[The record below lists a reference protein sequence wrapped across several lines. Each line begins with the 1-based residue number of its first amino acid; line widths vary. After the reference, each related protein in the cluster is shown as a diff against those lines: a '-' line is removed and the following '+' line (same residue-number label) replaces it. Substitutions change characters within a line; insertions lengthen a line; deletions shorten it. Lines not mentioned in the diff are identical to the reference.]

1 MERDAFQHILA
12 RGQAKG
18 TLTYEELNDLLPADV
33 TSPEEV
39 EDVMAKL
46 GEQGVRIVPDAVT
59 DEEPAAVE
67 AVEVVETEAPEV
79 EAESE
84 PAVAVTTEE
93 PSEDLLWSYFRS
105 MVKRDLLTKQEEV
118 ALAKIFGKG
127 KAMIAQAF
135 TQAPMNRRKVLHL
148 LGVEGGG
155 EAQLISQV
163 STRRRPPKSAI
174 EQAKQGL
181 HIVVCQIDRIRKSHL
196 SRQEKLRRIRQ
207 IERTVSMKA
216 GEIETVWE
224 KVRAGE
230 EMMER
235 AREELIAANLKLVVS
250 IAKRYVGRG
259 LSLLDLIQEGNIGLM
274 KAVERFQ
281 YKKGFKFSTYAT
293 WWIRQ
298 GITRA
303 IADQARTIRIPVHM
317 TEAYHRLIKASQE
330 LLQRL
335 GRDPNHRELARESR
349 MPVRKVEEVFK
360 SIQEPVALQTP
371 IGDEESELQ
380 ELVEDPTAPV
390 PDANVERQ
398 EVSLAISRV
407 LQTLTPKEETVIR
420 MRFGIGM
427 KKEHTLEEVGRH
439 LAVTRERIRQIEAK
453 ALKKLRHANRL
464 KVLRVLA
471 NSS

>member
-1 MERDAFQHILA
+1 METEVFQHILA
-12 RGQAKG
+12 KGQVKG
-18 TLTYEELNDLLPADV
+18 SLTYEELSDMLPADAS
-33 TSPEEV
+33 SPEEV
-39 EDVMAKL
+39 EDVLTRL
-46 GEQGVRIVPDAVT
+46 GEQGVRVVQDA
-59 DEEPAAVE
+59 DDDSAGAE
-67 AVEVVETEAPEV
+67 PEV
-79 EAESE
+79 AEAESDAE
-84 PAVAVTTEE
+84 PEPVAVAAAEE

-118 ALAKIFGKG
+118 ELAKIFGKG
-127 KAMIAQAF
+127 KILVIQAL
-135 TQAPMNRRKVLHL
+135 TQPPMNKRRIVTLAAI
-148 LGVEGGG
+148 EGG
-155 EAQLISQV
+155 EAAEMSVQA
-163 STRRRPPKSAI
+163 STRRRPTRSVV
-174 EQAKQGL
+174 EQARQGL
-181 HIVVCQIDRIRKSHL
+181 HILVCQIDRIQKAHL
-196 SRQEKLRRIRQ
+196 SKHEKAERFRRIERQ
-207 IERTVSMKA
+207 AGMRVHDIEAVWKKVRD
-216 GEIETVWE
+216 GEI
-224 KVRAGE
+224 
-230 EMMER
+230 MMER

-335 GRDPNHRELARESR
+335 GREPNHRELAREAR

-390 PDANVERQ
+390 PDANVERK
-398 EVSLAISRV
+398 EVSMAISRV

-420 MRFGIGM
+420 MRFGIGL

-464 KVLRVLA
+464 KVLKVLA
-471 NSS
+471 SAS

>member
-1 MERDAFQHILA
+1 MESEVFQNILA
-12 RGQAKG
+12 KGQAKG
-18 TLTYEELNDLLPADV
+18 SLTYEELSDMMPADAS
-33 TSPEEV
+33 TPEEV
-39 EDVMAKL
+39 EDVLTRL
-46 GEQGVRIVPDAVT
+46 GEQGVRVVQEA
-59 DEEPAAVE
+59 DEDSAAVDG
-67 AVEVVETEAPEV
+67 EVAEPETEPE
-79 EAESE
+79 
-84 PAVAVTTEE
+84 PVAAAAEE

-118 ALAKIFGKG
+118 ELAKIFGKG
-127 KAMIAQAF
+127 KALVIQAL
-135 TQAPMNRRKVLHL
+135 TQPPMNKRRILTL
-148 LGVEGGG
+148 AAIEGG
-155 EAQLISQV
+155 EAAEMASQV
-163 STRRRPPKSAI
+163 STRRRPTRSAV
-174 EQAKQGL
+174 EQAKQGF
-181 HIVVCQIDRIRKSHL
+181 
-196 SRQEKLRRIRQ
+196 RRIERQ
-207 IERTVSMKA
+207 AGMRVDDIES
-216 GEIETVWE
+216 VWK
-224 KVRAGE
+224 KVRDGE
-230 EMMER
+230 AMMER

-335 GRDPNHRELARESR
+335 GREPNHRELAREAR

-390 PDANVERQ
+390 PDANVERK

-464 KVLRVLA
+464 KVLKVLA
-471 NSS
+471 SAS

>member
-1 MERDAFQHILA
+1 METEVFQHILA
-12 RGQAKG
+12 KGQAKG
-18 TLTYEELNDLLPADV
+18 SLTYEELSDMMPADAS
-33 TSPEEV
+33 SPEEV
-39 EDVMAKL
+39 EDVLTRL
-46 GEQGVRIVPDAVT
+46 GEQGVRVVQEA
-59 DEEPAAVE
+59 DEESTTAEGEGA
-67 AVEVVETEAPEV
+67 
-79 EAESE
+79 EAEPE
-84 PAVAVTTEE
+84 PEPVAAAQAEE

-118 ALAKIFGKG
+118 ELAKIFAKG
-127 KAMIAQAF
+127 KALVISAL
-135 TQAPMNRRKVLHL
+135 TQPPMNKRRIVTLAAI
-148 LGVEGGG
+148 EEG
-155 EAQLISQV
+155 EAAALAPQV
-163 STRRRPPKSAI
+163 TSRRRPSRSAV

-181 HIVVCQIDRIRKSHL
+181 HILVCQIDRIRKSHL
-196 SRQEKLRRIRQ
+196 SKQERMKRFGK
-207 IERTVSMKA
+207 IERQAGMKIA
-216 GEIETVWE
+216 DIESVWKKVCDGE
-224 KVRAGE
+224 A
-230 EMMER
+230 MMER

-335 GRDPNHRELARESR
+335 GREPNHRELARESR

-390 PDANVERQ
+390 PDANVERK

-464 KVLRVLA
+464 KVLKVLA
-471 NSS
+471 SAS

>member
-1 MERDAFQHILA
+1 
-12 RGQAKG
+12 
-18 TLTYEELNDLLPADV
+18 V
-33 TSPEEV
+33 
-39 EDVMAKL
+39 
-46 GEQGVRIVPDAVT
+46 
-59 DEEPAAVE
+59 
-67 AVEVVETEAPEV
+67 
-79 EAESE
+79 
-84 PAVAVTTEE
+84 
-93 PSEDLLWSYFRS
+93 
-105 MVKRDLLTKQEEV
+105 
-118 ALAKIFGKG
+118 
-127 KAMIAQAF
+127 
-135 TQAPMNRRKVLHL
+135 
-148 LGVEGGG
+148 
-155 EAQLISQV
+155 
-163 STRRRPPKSAI
+163 
-174 EQAKQGL
+174 EQARQGL
-181 HIVVCQIDRIRKSHL
+181 HILVCQIERILKAHL
-196 SRQEKLRRIRQ
+196 SKQEKSRRLKG
-207 IERTVSMKA
+207 IERQVSMKVEEMQAVWRKVQA
-216 GEIETVWE
+216 GEV
-224 KVRAGE
+224 
-230 EMMER
+230 MMER

-335 GRDPNHRELARESR
+335 GREPNHRELARESR

-390 PDANVERQ
+390 PDANVERK
-398 EVSLAISRV
+398 EVSMAISRV

-464 KVLRVLA
+464 KVLKVLA
-471 NSS
+471 SSS

>member
-1 MERDAFQHILA
+1 MERNTFEQILTK
-12 RGQAKG
+12 GQAKG
-18 TLTYEELNDLLPADV
+18 SLTYDELKDLMPAD
-33 TSPEEV
+33 TSSPEEV
-39 EDVMAKL
+39 EDVMARL
-46 GEQGVRIVPDAVT
+46 SEQGVQVVADSAQ
-59 DEEPAAVE
+59 DEESAVVEEEASSEGEAEAEPARPAAP
-67 AVEVVETEAPEV
+67 VV
-79 EAESE
+79 
-84 PAVAVTTEE
+84 TEE

-118 ALAKIFGKG
+118 ALAKVFGKG
-127 KAMIAQAF
+127 KAIIYQSF
-135 TQAPMNRRKVLHL
+135 TQAPMNRRKL
-148 LGVEGGG
+148 LQLLAIEGVADPELLA
-155 EAQLISQV
+155 ELQS
-163 STRRRPPKSAI
+163 RRRPARMAI
-174 EQAKQGL
+174 EQAKRGL
-181 HIVVCQIDRIRKSHL
+181 HILICQIERIRKTHL
-196 SRQEKLRRIRQ
+196 PRQEKQKRFRK
-207 IERTVSMKA
+207 IERQVGLNVANMEA
-216 GEIETVWE
+216 VWE

-281 YKKGFKFSTYAT
+281 HKKGFKFSTYAT

-335 GRDPNHRELARESR
+335 GREPNHRELSRESR
-349 MPVRKVEEVFK
+349 MPLRKVEEVFK

-398 EVSLAISRV
+398 EVSVSISRV

-427 KKEHTLEEVGRH
+427 KKEHTLEEVGRQ

-464 KVLRVLA
+464 KVLRMLA
-471 NSS
+471 TA

>member
-1 MERDAFQHILA
+1 MESEVFQNILA
-12 RGQAKG
+12 KGQAKG
-18 TLTYEELNDLLPADV
+18 SLTYEELSDMMPADAS
-33 TSPEEV
+33 TPEEV
-39 EDVMAKL
+39 EDVLTKL
-46 GEQGVRIVPDAVT
+46 GEQGVRVVQES
-59 DEEPAAVE
+59 DEDSAAVDGE
-67 AVEVVETEAPEV
+67 AAEP
-79 EAESE
+79 EAEPE
-84 PAVAVTTEE
+84 PVAAAAEE

-118 ALAKIFGKG
+118 ELAKIFGKG
-127 KAMIAQAF
+127 KVLVIQAL
-135 TQAPMNRRKVLHL
+135 TLPPMNKRRILTL
-148 LGVEGGG
+148 AAIEGG
-155 EAQLISQV
+155 EAAELAPQV
-163 STRRRPPKSAI
+163 TTRRRPTRSAV

-181 HIVVCQIDRIRKSHL
+181 HILVCQIDRIQKAHL
-196 SRQEKLRRIRQ
+196 SKHEKTARFRRIERQ
-207 IERTVSMKA
+207 AGMRVDDIES
-216 GEIETVWE
+216 VWK
-224 KVRAGE
+224 KVRDGE
-230 EMMER
+230 SMMER

-335 GRDPNHRELARESR
+335 GREPNHRELAREAR

-390 PDANVERQ
+390 PDANVERK

-464 KVLRVLA
+464 KVLKVLA
-471 NSS
+471 SAS

>member
-1 MERDAFQHILA
+1 METEVFQHILA
-12 RGQAKG
+12 KGQAKG
-18 TLTYEELNDLLPADV
+18 SLTYEELSDMMPADAS
-33 TSPEEV
+33 SPEEV
-39 EDVMAKL
+39 EDVLTRL
-46 GEQGVRIVPDAVT
+46 GEQGVRVVQDSADS
-59 DEEPAAVE
+59 DEESATPEAETAESEAEPEPAA
-67 AVEVVETEAPEV
+67 AATA
-79 EAESE
+79 
-84 PAVAVTTEE
+84 EE

-118 ALAKIFGKG
+118 ELAKIFGKG
-127 KAMIAQAF
+127 KVLVIQAL
-135 TQAPMNRRKVLHL
+135 TQPPMNKRRIMTLAA
-148 LGVEGGG
+148 VEVG
-155 EAQLISQV
+155 EAADPALQV
-163 STRRRPPKSAI
+163 STRRRPSRSAV

-181 HIVVCQIDRIRKSHL
+181 HILVCQIDRIHKAHL
-196 SRQEKLRRIRQ
+196 SKHEKTARFHR
-207 IERTVSMKA
+207 IERQAGMKIA
-216 GEIETVWE
+216 DIEAVWKKVCDGET
-224 KVRAGE
+224 
-230 EMMER
+230 MMER

-335 GRDPNHRELARESR
+335 GREPNHRELARESR

-390 PDANVERQ
+390 PDANVERK
-398 EVSLAISRV
+398 EVSMAISRV

-464 KVLRVLA
+464 KVLKVLA
-471 NSS
+471 SAS

>member
-1 MERDAFQHILA
+1 MERDFFQQILA

-18 TLTYEELNDLLPADV
+18 SLTYEELSDMLPSDV
-33 TSPEEV
+33 TTPEEV
-39 EDVMAKL
+39 EDVLTRL
-46 GEQGVRIVPDAVT
+46 GEQGVRVVQQDAQT
-59 DEEPAAVE
+59 DEEPAAAE
-67 AVEVVETEAPEV
+67 AETV
-79 EAESE
+79 EAEPE
-84 PAVAVTTEE
+84 AEAEAPAAVAAEE

-118 ALAKIFGKG
+118 ELAKVFNRG
-127 KAMIAQAF
+127 KAMIAQAL
-135 TQAPMNRRKVLHL
+135 TQSPMNRRRL
-148 LGVEGGG
+148 LALVAVEVGGDAE
-155 EAQLISQV
+155 EAP
-163 STRRRPPKSAI
+163 TAPRRRPTRSSV
-174 EQAKQGL
+174 EQARQGL
-181 HIVVCQIDRIRKSHL
+181 HILVCQIERILKAHL
-196 SRQEKLRRIRQ
+196 SKQEKSRRLKG
-207 IERTVSMKA
+207 IERQVSMKVEEMQAVWRKVQA
-216 GEIETVWE
+216 GEV
-224 KVRAGE
+224 
-230 EMMER
+230 MMER

-335 GRDPNHRELARESR
+335 GREPNHRELARESR

-390 PDANVERQ
+390 PDANVERK
-398 EVSLAISRV
+398 EVSMAISRV

-464 KVLRVLA
+464 KVLKVLA
-471 NSS
+471 SSS

>member
-1 MERDAFQHILA
+1 MIMETEVFQHILA
-12 RGQAKG
+12 KGQAKG
-18 TLTYEELNDLLPADV
+18 SLTYEELSDMMPADAS
-33 TSPEEV
+33 SPEEV
-39 EDVMAKL
+39 EDVLTRL
-46 GEQGVRIVPDAVT
+46 GEQGVRVVQDA
-59 DEEPAAVE
+59 DEESTA
-67 AVEVVETEAPEV
+67 VETES
-79 EAESE
+79 AESE
-84 PAVAVTTEE
+84 AEPEQPVAIVAEE

-118 ALAKIFGKG
+118 ELAKIFGKG
-127 KAMIAQAF
+127 KVLVIQAL
-135 TQAPMNRRKVLHL
+135 TQPPMNKRRIVTLAAI
-148 LGVEGGG
+148 EGG
-155 EAQLISQV
+155 EAADMAAHL
-163 STRRRPPKSAI
+163 STRRRPMRSAV

-181 HIVVCQIDRIRKSHL
+181 HILVCQIDRIQKAHL
-196 SRQEKLRRIRQ
+196 SKHEKTARFRRIERQ
-207 IERTVSMKA
+207 VGMRVADIEGVWKKVRD
-216 GEIETVWE
+216 GEI
-224 KVRAGE
+224 
-230 EMMER
+230 MMER

-335 GRDPNHRELARESR
+335 GREPNHRELAREAR

-390 PDANVERQ
+390 PDANVERK
-398 EVSLAISRV
+398 EVSMAISRV
-407 LQTLTPKEETVIR
+407 LQTLTQKEETVIR

-464 KVLRVLA
+464 KVLKVLA
-471 NSS
+471 SAS

>member
-1 MERDAFQHILA
+1 
-12 RGQAKG
+12 
-18 TLTYEELNDLLPADV
+18 
-33 TSPEEV
+33 
-39 EDVMAKL
+39 
-46 GEQGVRIVPDAVT
+46 
-59 DEEPAAVE
+59 
-67 AVEVVETEAPEV
+67 
-79 EAESE
+79 
-84 PAVAVTTEE
+84 
-93 PSEDLLWSYFRS
+93 
-105 MVKRDLLTKQEEV
+105 
-118 ALAKIFGKG
+118 LAKIFAKG
-127 KAMIAQAF
+127 KAVVIHAL
-135 TQAPMNRRKVLHL
+135 TQAPMNKRRILML
-148 LGVEGGG
+148 AAIEEG
-155 EAQLISQV
+155 EAAELAPPVTTQ
-163 STRRRPPKSAI
+163 RRPSRSAV
-174 EQAKQGL
+174 EQEKKGL
-181 HIVVCQIDRIRKSHL
+181 HILVCQIDRIRKAHL
-196 SRQEKLRRIRQ
+196 SKQERTKRFGK
-207 IERTVSMKA
+207 IERQAGMKIA
-216 GEIETVWE
+216 DIESVWKRVCDGE
-224 KVRAGE
+224 A
-230 EMMER
+230 MMER

-335 GRDPNHRELARESR
+335 GREPNHRELARESR

-390 PDANVERQ
+390 PDANVERK

-464 KVLRVLA
+464 KVLKVLA
-471 NSS
+471 SAS

>member
-1 MERDAFQHILA
+1 MESEVFQNILA
-12 RGQAKG
+12 KGQAKG
-18 TLTYEELNDLLPADV
+18 SLTYEELSDMMPADAS
-33 TSPEEV
+33 TPEEV
-39 EDVMAKL
+39 EDVLTRL
-46 GEQGVRIVPDAVT
+46 GEQGVRVVQEA
-59 DEEPAAVE
+59 DEDSAAVDG
-67 AVEVVETEAPEV
+67 EVAEPETEPE
-79 EAESE
+79 
-84 PAVAVTTEE
+84 PVAAAAEE

-118 ALAKIFGKG
+118 ELAKIFGKG
-127 KAMIAQAF
+127 KALVIQAL
-135 TQAPMNRRKVLHL
+135 TQPPMNKRRILTL
-148 LGVEGGG
+148 AAIEGG
-155 EAQLISQV
+155 EAAEMASQV
-163 STRRRPPKSAI
+163 STRRRPTRSAV

-181 HIVVCQIDRIRKSHL
+181 HILVCQIDRIQKAHL
-196 SRQEKLRRIRQ
+196 SKQEKTARFRRIERQ
-207 IERTVSMKA
+207 AGMRVDDIES
-216 GEIETVWE
+216 VWK
-224 KVRAGE
+224 KVRDGE
-230 EMMER
+230 AMMER

-335 GRDPNHRELARESR
+335 GREPNHRELAREAR

-390 PDANVERQ
+390 PDANVERK

-464 KVLRVLA
+464 KVLKVLA
-471 NSS
+471 SAS

>member
-1 MERDAFQHILA
+1 MESEVFQHILA
-12 RGQAKG
+12 KGQAKG
-18 TLTYEELNDLLPADV
+18 SLTYEELSDMMPADAS
-33 TSPEEV
+33 SPEEV
-39 EDVMAKL
+39 EDVLTRL
-46 GEQGVRIVPDAVT
+46 GEQGVRVVQET
-59 DEEPAAVE
+59 DEETAAVDG
-67 AVEVVETEAPEV
+67 EVA
-79 EAESE
+79 EAEAE
-84 PAVAVTTEE
+84 PEPVAAAAEE

-118 ALAKIFGKG
+118 ELAKIFGKG
-127 KAMIAQAF
+127 KALVIQAL
-135 TQAPMNRRKVLHL
+135 TQPPMNKRRILTL
-148 LGVEGGG
+148 AAIEGG
-155 EAQLISQV
+155 EASELATQV
-163 STRRRPPKSAI
+163 STRRRSSRSVV
-174 EQAKQGL
+174 EQAKQGM
-181 HIVVCQIDRIRKSHL
+181 HILVCQIDRIQKAHL
-196 SRQEKLRRIRQ
+196 SKQEKTARFRRIERQ
-207 IERTVSMKA
+207 AGMRVEDIEA
-216 GEIETVWE
+216 VWK
-224 KVRAGE
+224 KVRDGE
-230 EMMER
+230 TMMER

-335 GRDPNHRELARESR
+335 GREPNHRELARESR

-390 PDANVERQ
+390 PDANVERK
-398 EVSLAISRV
+398 EVSMAISRV

-464 KVLRVLA
+464 KVLKVLA
-471 NSS
+471 SAS